1 MAKFDRTLTDTF
13 KRIREQSIEKKDDNI
28 QIIRKLG
35 NALLEQQQI
44 SSRQV
49 FHIVHSFPLHQ
60 SSQKM
65 MFIKTS
71 PPSK

>member
-28 QIIRKLG
+28 QIIFKLG
-35 NALLEQQQI
+35 NALLEQQQM

-49 FHIVHSFPLHQ
+49 VHIVLSLPLHQ
-60 SSQKM
+60 
-65 MFIKTS
+65 
-71 PPSK
+71 